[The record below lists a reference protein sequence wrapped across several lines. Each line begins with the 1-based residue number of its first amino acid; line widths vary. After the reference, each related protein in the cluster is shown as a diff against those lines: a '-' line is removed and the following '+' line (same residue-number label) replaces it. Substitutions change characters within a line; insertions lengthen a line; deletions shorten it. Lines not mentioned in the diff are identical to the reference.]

1 VSINGVYTPRILDSR
16 GNDLK
21 DLNLRTSPPS
31 LSVQVPITQQTLYKE
46 VGVHTVTLGQPAVGY
61 VVQPLEVNPSTA
73 TLVGD
78 SAALQSANFIDTVPI
93 DINGISTTIVRNV
106 ALSPPAKTI
115 LLQQG
120 QTVTVTVRVTTI
132 SINQTVRVPPSVINL
147 SGAVQLAHPL
157 DLVSVTISGPAPALS
172 NLALNPSDFKVVL
185 DASGKGPGRSN
196 LDVKVL
202 QVPTGLTLED
212 FQPKQVQVDLT
223 QAPPTP
229 TPVPSP
235 SPPPTGG

>member
-1 VSINGVYTPRILDSR
+1 
-16 GNDLK
+16 
-21 DLNLRTSPPS
+21 
-31 LSVQVPITQQTLYKE
+31 
-46 VGVHTVTLGQPAVGY
+46 
-61 VVQPLEVNPSTA
+61 
-73 TLVGD
+73 VGD
-78 SAALQSANFIDTVPI
+78 SAALQNANFVDTVPI
-93 DINGISTTIVRNV
+93 DINGISTTVVRNV
-106 ALSPPAKTI
+106 ALAPPAKTI

-132 SINQTVRVPPSVINL
+132 STNQTVRVPPSVINL
-147 SGAVQLAHPL
+147 SGSVQLAHPL

-172 NLALNPSDFKVVL
+172 NLSLNPNDFKVVL
-185 DASGKGPGRSN
+185 DATGKGPGRST

-212 FQPKQVQVDLT
+212 FSPKQVQVDLT

-235 SPPPTGG
+235 SPAPTGG

>member
-1 VSINGVYTPRILDSR
+1 
-16 GNDLK
+16 
-21 DLNLRTSPPS
+21 
-31 LSVQVPITQQTLYKE
+31 
-46 VGVHTVTLGQPAVGY
+46 

-115 LLQQG
+115 VLQQG